1 MAGTEYTANAG
12 TDTVST
18 TLVINHN
25 ITSTRK
31 TPIKIYNNNNNNI
44 NK

>member
-1 MAGTEYTANAG
+1 MAGTEYTTSAS
-12 TDTVST
+12 TDTVLT

-31 TPIKIYNNNNNNI
+31 TPIKIYNNNNNI

>member
-1 MAGTEYTANAG
+1 MAGTEYNTNAG
-12 TDTVST
+12 TDTVLT

-25 ITSTRK
+25 TTSTRK
-31 TPIKIYNNNNNNI
+31 TPIKIYNNNNNI